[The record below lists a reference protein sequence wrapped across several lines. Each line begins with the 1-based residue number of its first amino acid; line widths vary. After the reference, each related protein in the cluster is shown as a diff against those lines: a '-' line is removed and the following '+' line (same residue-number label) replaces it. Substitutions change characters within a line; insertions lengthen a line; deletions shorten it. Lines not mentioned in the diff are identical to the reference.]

1 MPSLYVPWA
10 NVQPFKATID
20 INASPN
26 RIGVT
31 TLTGLPS
38 PIVCDLNRLVE
49 SEEFGFSLFETAAK
63 LTRSDRT
70 QAAWSALRELEKQ
83 TNAGVA
89 AFIARS
95 GLALEPTNAVA
106 RAVGSSGGTGMQ
118 LLPYRLQLRTFGLV
132 SKRYLPAFHRLA
144 RHYEGTEEAAF
155 FNYVLRHELAIIE
168 FASNALADARA
179 PLDPV
184 LRLLD
189 AGVPGLTT
197 ESC

>member
-1 MPSLYVPWA
+1 VV
-10 NVQPFKATID
+10 N
-20 INASPN
+20 SPLN
-26 RIGVT
+26 WIGVT
-31 TLTGLPS
+31 KLTGLPP

-49 SEEFGFSLFETAAK
+49 SEEFGASLFETAAK

-70 QAAWSALRELEKQ
+70 QCAWSALRDLERQ

-95 GLALEPTNAVA
+95 GISLEPTNAVA
-106 RAVGSSGGTGMQ
+106 RVAGFSGGTGMQ

-132 SKRYLPAFHRLA
+132 SKRYLPAFRRLA

-155 FNYVLRHELAIIE
+155 FDYVVRHELAIIE
-168 FASNALADARA
+168 FASNALADARG

-189 AGVPGLTT
+189 GGVPGLTT